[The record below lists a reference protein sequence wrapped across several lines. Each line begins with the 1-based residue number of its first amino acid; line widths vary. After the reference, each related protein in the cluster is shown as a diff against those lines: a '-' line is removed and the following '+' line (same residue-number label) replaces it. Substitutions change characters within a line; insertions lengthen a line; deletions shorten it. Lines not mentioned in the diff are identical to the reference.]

1 MVVSQNWQISGMD
14 WCESGW
20 WRCLLKVVDVIDFEG
35 DVGEIFYDLSCRV
48 SNSCQF
54 DDSLTTAFSQFGDRF
69 KLLSHG
75 LDHWRLSHNSEPSF
89 FRSLNTIQHY
99 SELSK
104 NQIHKKITRKCKL
117 GSKNRFASSF
127 SRFADSLDFCSSV
140 VKSAGSAHCPTS
152 LFPPPAIIDAA
163 QVQISER
170 GWLSVTQS
178 GVKWVLVD
186 LRCAAQTRRVG
197 WSRINSLCKH
207 LGWRTIHLTTTPI
220 HHPTPSPPCL

>member
-14 WCESGW
+14 WCESGS
-20 WRCLLKVVDVIDFEG
+20 WRCLLKVVDVIA
-35 DVGEIFYDLSCRV
+35 DVGELFYDLS
-48 SNSCQF
+48 QAA
-54 DDSLTTAFSQFGDRF
+54 SLTTVWQQHFHNLVTDSNCQVTAWIIGDYPTTVNQV
-69 KLLSHG
+69 S
-75 LDHWRLSHNSEPSF
+75 SEVSTLF
-89 FRSLNTIQHY
+89 NTIQNW
-99 SELSK
+99 SK

-170 GWLSVTQS
+170 GWLCDPIWGQVGLSWFEV
-178 GVKWVLVD
+178 
-186 LRCAAQTRRVG
+186 RC
-197 WSRINSLCKH
+197 SD
-207 LGWRTIHLTTTPI
+207 TPGGMI
-220 HHPTPSPPCL
+220 AD